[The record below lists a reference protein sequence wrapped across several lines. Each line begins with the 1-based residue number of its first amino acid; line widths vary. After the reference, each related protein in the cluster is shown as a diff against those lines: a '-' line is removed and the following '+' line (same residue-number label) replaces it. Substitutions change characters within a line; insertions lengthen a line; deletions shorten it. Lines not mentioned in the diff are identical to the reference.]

1 MGRRPSSSREAGSR
15 RSTCSP
21 QTRDPPL
28 QSRKGV
34 RADGGDRLCKLSA
47 YFAPET
53 QGLSLEI
60 DEALLIVFHRRPG
73 GSLSVS
79 IIKPK
84 VLLTNT
90 LIAIERCNGLL
101 RWKTQGPCAS
111 TIDATVRKKI
121 ATMCIAVFTPFK
133 CRLASSVGRS
143 FNTRTRVWIH
153 APSACSPYLLL
164 LCTYRH
170 CASVHAPSA
179 PCKQSALWTHRSL
192 SMAHVQPPCCVVH
205 GSTKLARHAYSPNC
219 RPALHFLAPRL
230 YLFSFILAD
239 DSAMLLHFLRH
250 YHRLGVW
257 PSHTSVAIRA
267 RRSASQA
274 ATNAT
279 LQVLRQA
286 GVPDSN
292 VRMVLAPPSDAVK
305 IQLTNEHL
313 ARLGSADWSIYADV
327 DELFDYPCELQGAVR
342 RNKYCFAGAMWDQL
356 AADGNITEMAA
367 SPDLAEQYPLQ
378 CRIRATMVPR
388 LQISKVILHRVYG
401 NAHADAPPSMEA
413 LVRFRT
419 THSIIG
425 NNSASTR
432 CAVRGLVRHYTMTAR
447 QRVSNAQKA
456 ALRVAGTSASDH
468 RNATTV
474 FCLGQC

>member
-1 MGRRPSSSREAGSR
+1 MTLRRGRKKK
-15 RSTCSP
+15 
-21 QTRDPPL
+21 TR
-28 QSRKGV
+28 
-34 RADGGDRLCKLSA
+34 
-47 YFAPET
+47 
-53 QGLSLEI
+53 
-60 DEALLIVFHRRPG
+60 
-73 GSLSVS
+73 
-79 IIKPK
+79 
-84 VLLTNT
+84 
-90 LIAIERCNGLL
+90 
-101 RWKTQGPCAS
+101 PCAS
-111 TIDATVRKKI
+111 LFSHRY
-121 ATMCIAVFTPFK
+121 K
-133 CRLASSVGRS
+133 CLDLFVHRRSVGRS
-143 FNTRTRVWIH
+143 FNTRVWIH

-205 GSTKLARHAYSPNC
+205 GSTKQARHAYSPNC

-292 VRMVLAPPSDAVK
+292 VRMVLSPPSDALK

-401 NAHADAPPSMEA
+401 NAHADAPPSMDA

-468 RNATTV
+468 RNYANATCGNIDVRTGNCLDYALLQRFMDNQVAQTQRGSAAPSTKERGHPTATTPRGLSQLCPV
-474 FCLGQC
+474 SLEHMQKGAPCATDNPDMC